1 MVTPL
6 DPRIKRIRQEEKEAR
21 EAKKKKGKVNDVD
34 AKAEAEKKR
43 LEEEAKKK
51 EEEEKV
57 GFKATMLTHLTYKFN
72 RLLLREL
79 KRRRQKLQLPT
90 LRRRHVGRS
99 ELWKAHKIPRHLQS
113 LLLSRTSD
121 LSTRITRL
129 SITLFLTHIIA
140 LLSYVFYYFS

>member
-1 MVTPL
+1 MTPL

-57 GFKATMLTHLTYKFN
+57 GFKATVMTYLAYKFN
-72 RLLLREL
+72 RLLPREL
-79 KRRRQKLQLPT
+79 KRRRQRLQLPT

-99 ELWKAHKIPRHLQS
+99 ELWKAHKIPGHLQS
-113 LLLSRTSD
+113 LLLSRASHT
-121 LSTRITRL
+121 
-129 SITLFLTHIIA
+129 
-140 LLSYVFYYFS
+140 YY

>member
-1 MVTPL
+1 MTPL

-57 GFKATMLTHLTYKFN
+57 GFKATIMTYLAYKFN
-72 RLLLREL
+72 RLLPREL
-79 KRRRQKLQLPT
+79 KRRKQKLQLPT

-99 ELWKAHKIPRHLQS
+99 ELWKAHKIPGHLRS
-113 LLLSRTSD
+113 LLLSRASD
-121 LSTRITRL
+121 SSTRITRL
-129 SITLFLTHIIA
+129 SLALFLTHIIA
-140 LLSYVFYYFS
+140 LLSYVFY

>member
-57 GFKATMLTHLTYKFN
+57 GIKATMMTYLAHKFN

-113 LLLSRTSD
+113 LLLSRASD
-121 LSTRITRL
+121 SSTRITRL
-129 SITLFLTHIIA
+129 SLALFLTHIIA
-140 LLSYVFYYFS
+140 LLSYVFYYYC

>member
-57 GFKATMLTHLTYKFN
+57 SFTAIMMSCLAHKFN

-79 KRRRQKLQLPT
+79 KRKRQKLQLPM
-90 LRRRHVGRS
+90 LRKRHVGRS
-99 ELWKAHKIPRHLQS
+99 ELWKAHEIPRHLQS
-113 LLLSRTSD
+113 FSS
-121 LSTRITRL
+121 IRL
-129 SITLFLTHIIA
+129 KHT
-140 LLSYVFYYFS
+140 YY